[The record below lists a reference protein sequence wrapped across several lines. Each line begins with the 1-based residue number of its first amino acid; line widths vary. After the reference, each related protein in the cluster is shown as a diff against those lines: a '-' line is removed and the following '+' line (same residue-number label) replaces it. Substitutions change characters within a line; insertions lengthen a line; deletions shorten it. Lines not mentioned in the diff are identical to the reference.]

1 MHCVLPLIVPLKG
14 WIIAYSLTYISCVS
28 QTNHA
33 FARKLSTTSGGG
45 GLRTSRR
52 SLHDITD
59 TIGFICGRFILYFRA
74 LNMWSAAVF
83 LLFFA

>member
-45 GLRTSRR
+45 GS
-52 SLHDITD
+52 
-59 TIGFICGRFILYFRA
+59 GQAGEAYMILQIQ
-74 LNMWSAAVF
+74 
-83 LLFFA
+83 